1 MILYNERFLLIF
13 MIKSIVYK
21 VTWSWYMVRK
31 RLSQLQ
37 FSVNKDSDIGF
48 FQATTNEARSAQG

>member
-1 MILYNERFLLIF
+1 M
-13 MIKSIVYK
+13 V
-21 VTWSWYMVRK
+21 MVRK
-31 RLSQLQ
+31 SLLQLL

>member
-1 MILYNERFLLIF
+1 MISYNELFPLIF
-13 MIKSIVYK
+13 IMIKSIVYK
-21 VTWSWYMVRK
+21 VTWFMVRK
-31 RLSQLQ
+31 RLSQLL